1 MNYFD
6 IIHAYLGFLV
16 SFYGDS
22 ADQNEKNIVGSE
34 YRNNRYFLSVSILFF
49 KTLTSK
55 DLRTY
60 SRTILRTSIDYAPI
74 REL

>member
-16 SFYGDS
+16 SFYDES

-34 YRNNRYFLSVSILFF
+34 YRNNPRYFLSVSYFSSKPWRQ
-49 KTLTSK
+49 KT
-55 DLRTY
+55 
-60 SRTILRTSIDYAPI
+60 YAPI
-74 REL
+74 LELYYALV